1 MNCKN
6 TVSLL
11 LAALLLCLQL
21 VGCTQAKPP
30 ADTDSES
37 AFHTHTEAPTE
48 EPTGSAPSDTDPETD
63 ADTDATTDE
72 VTDEA
77 TTEAEAELP
86 LPEKGLTIGGA
97 DISDFTVVRSAD
109 MPEGQITVLNF
120 FVEQLREVFGVT
132 LPVITDD
139 QSAER
144 EIVIGSTNRQSDG
157 VRQAVSE
164 ILDDGYAIVVD
175 GGNLYIAATTGRG
188 VVYGVGDFL
197 EKYVG
202 ARLYSVE
209 FIAHRAIGAVTLEE
223 GHKDV
228 FSPAFEARR
237 TWIDGLYSDN
247 LDKIFYLKNNSD
259 GLKKAK
265 VGDTVVI
272 RTNSNHTIDN
282 LAGVDN
288 EAAVPCLT
296 DEEVY
301 KTVLAAVVKKIDK
314 NPDQNAIQVGQG
326 DGGRPCKCE
335 RCEAIHKEYG
345 TENATWFLF
354 INRLADEVA
363 SLYPDLGI
371 KIITYS
377 YQYTHGVP
385 GNGYTVSDNVII
397 NFCFDKACYN
407 HAFDDPTC
415 PKNAPVVAE
424 FKQWAAMCKA
434 DNLFVYEYAYN
445 CGDNYLPDP
454 NLLVMWDNFKLY
466 ADCGV
471 NGILSEGITAKG
483 GEFDYLRAYLRS
495 HLVWNPYMTEEE
507 YYTLMDEFMEDWYGD
522 AAPILRE
529 YMNILFDGER
539 ITCTDMY
546 TPMYTFF
553 QTDAEEGGTS
563 VNQEIMNQCQALF
576 DAAFALETLTEE
588 QRDHLEYTALHFMI
602 VRYTYFSQGSRTEK
616 KALLDK
622 ITELRARYG
631 I

>member
-1 MNCKN
+1 MNAKRIIA
-6 TVSLL
+6 LL
-11 LAALLLCLQL
+11 LAALTFCFPLTA
-21 VGCTQAKPP
+21 CTGVTPP
-30 ADTDSES
+30 TDTTAES
-37 AFHTHTEAPTE
+37 AAPTEAPTE
-48 EPTGSAPSDTDPETD
+48 IPSYPSAEDTTAALPE
-63 ADTDATTDE
+63 E
-72 VTDEA
+72 
-77 TTEAEAELP
+77 TTEAETEAP

-97 DISDFTVVRSAD
+97 DISEFTVVRSAD
-109 MPEGQITVLNF
+109 MPEGQLTVLELF
-120 FVEQLREVFGVT
+120 LTQMARATDVT
-132 LPVITDD
+132 MPVVTDAD
-139 QSAER
+139 PKPDGH
-144 EIVIGSTNRQSDG
+144 EIVIGSANRENAA
-157 VRQAVSE
+157 VTQALSE
-164 ILDDGYAIVVD
+164 VKDDGYAIVVD
-175 GGNLYIAATTGRG
+175 GGDLYIVATTGRG
-188 VVYGVGDFL
+188 VVYGIGDFL
-197 EKYVG
+197 EKYMGV
-202 ARLYSVE
+202 RLYSQD
-209 FIAHRAIGAVTLEE
+209 FICLRSVGAVTLEE
-223 GHKDV
+223 GLKDV
-228 FSPAFEARR
+228 FNPAMEARR
-237 TWIDGLYSDN
+237 TWIDGLYSEN
-247 LDKIFYLKNNSD
+247 LDKVFYLKNNSD

-296 DEEVY
+296 DAEVY
-301 KTVLAAVVKKIDK
+301 NTVLAAVVKKIEK
-314 NPDQNAIQVGQG
+314 NPNQNAIQVGQG
-326 DGGRPCKCE
+326 DGGHPCQCK

-345 TENATWFLF
+345 TDNATWFLF

-377 YQYTHGVP
+377 YQYTHGIP

-407 HAFDDPTC
+407 HAFNDPNC
-415 PKNAPVVAE
+415 PKNAPVAAE
-424 FKQWAAMCKA
+424 FKQWASLCKA
-434 DNLFVYEYAYN
+434 DNLFVYEYAFN

-454 NLLVMWDNFKLY
+454 SLLVMWDNFHFY
-466 ADCGV
+466 MECGV

-563 VNQEIMNQCQALF
+563 VNQEIMNQCRALF
-576 DAAFALETLTEE
+576 DTAISLETLTEE
-588 QRDHLEYTALHFMI
+588 QRDHLEYTALHFLI
-602 VRYTYFSQGSRTEK
+602 VRYNYFQKGNRAEK
-616 KALLDK
+616 KALLDQ
-622 ITELRARYG
+622 INELRGRYG